1 MKYLFVFFKT
11 LALGLLQTNNSKE
24 TFFFFSKYLHIF
36 SALDPDPEANK
47 IIFFKFNLKPVIIN
61 KITEL

>member
-1 MKYLFVFFKT
+1 MKYFFVFFKT
-11 LALGLLQTNNSKE
+11 LALGLLQINKSMDTL
-24 TFFFFSKYLHIF
+24 FFFSKYLHIF

-47 IIFFKFNLKPVIIN
+47 IIFFKFNLKPVIIS